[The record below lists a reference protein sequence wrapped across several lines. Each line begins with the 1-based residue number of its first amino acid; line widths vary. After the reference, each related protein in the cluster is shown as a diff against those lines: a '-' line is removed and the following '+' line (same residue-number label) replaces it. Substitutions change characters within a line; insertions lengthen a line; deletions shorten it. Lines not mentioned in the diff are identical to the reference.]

1 MAERL
6 GVDVEISLEGLH
18 EYLQKIGWGPPPEML
33 ARLATACRSN
43 GLLPIL
49 AERLG
54 HHVHDQGL
62 AVFVLRQEAI
72 ARGFKDQIVH
82 MIEQSGFEVLATRA
96 LTPIE
101 IEFAA
106 ARTRGGNW
114 EAGRPFSISGGPPA
128 VCVVAYDRSPV
139 SLNRRQRRKFPKR
152 TNARIFVKETI
163 RDAIIAQLPTNEDFN
178 ALHSSDN
185 APEAW
190 HLIEVLAPELVE
202 PIQARIRQ
210 IHGATALSE
219 PMLLR
224 AA

>member
-1 MAERL
+1 
-6 GVDVEISLEGLH
+6 
-18 EYLQKIGWGPPPEML
+18 ML

-43 GLLPIL
+43 RLLPIL

-54 HHVHDQGL
+54 QHVHDQGL
-62 AVFVLRQEAI
+62 TVFVLRQEAV
-72 ARGFKDQIVH
+72 ARGFQDQVVR
-82 MIEQSGFEVLATRA
+82 MIAESGFEIMATRA
-96 LTPIE
+96 LSPTD

-128 VCVVAYDRSPV
+128 VCIVAYDRQPK

-163 RDAIIAQLPTNEDFN
+163 RDAIIAQLPPGEDFN

-190 HLIEVLAPELVE
+190 HLIEVLAPDCVE
-202 PIQARIRQ
+202 PIQERLRQ
-210 IHGATALSE
+210 IHGAAAPPELALR
-219 PMLLR
+219 R